1 MLRKVGSGPVWVIGS
16 ALFYGTMNISVKLA
30 APHLTIWQTAMGRF
44 VLGVI
49 FVPIIVRLLH
59 LKLLGDGRWFLLAR
73 ALSGTLA
80 FVLVIQAFKMIP
92 LSSGLV
98 LFYLWPV
105 FSCLLSSWVAG
116 EPTTRREWPFVGGAL
131 LGTGLILWPEET
143 GQEMNLGYF
152 LVLAASFFAGLAIIL
167 VRRLRRTNNPFT
179 IYFYF
184 CSIGGLSCLGP
195 FLAQSSPLLPN
206 STEGWLCLIAVAFF
220 AMIGQVLMNQ
230 GMKYMN
236 ASRTSSFMML
246 EVVIASAFGVMYL
259 NELLT
264 PRFFAGSL
272 LILGCGAALMLV
284 PVRSNLLNPPQP

>member
-1 MLRKVGSGPVWVIGS
+1 MLRKVGSGPLWVIGS

-105 FSCLLSSWVAG
+105 FSCVLSSWVAG
-116 EPTTRREWPFVGGAL
+116 EPTTRREWPFVGGAI

-143 GQEMNLGYF
+143 GQALNLGYF
-152 LVLAASFFAGLAIIL
+152 LILAASFFAGLAVIL

-195 FLAQSSPLLPN
+195 FLAQSSPLLP
-206 STEGWLCLIAVAFF
+206 SSKEGWLCLIAVAFF
-220 AMIGQVLMNQ
+220 AMIGQLLMNQ

-259 NELLT
+259 GEPLT
-264 PRFFAGSL
+264 PRFFVGSL